1 MAVNN
6 AKLEAEA
13 SGKKTRCC
21 FGCVSVKEME
31 TAAGRAAGP
40 ELGQGHRQR
49 QRQRQLHSSAAGGH
63 CASFVR
69 CRRRHSNHI
78 PP

>member
-1 MAVNN
+1 
-6 AKLEAEA
+6 
-13 SGKKTRCC
+13 
-21 FGCVSVKEME
+21 ME

-40 ELGQGHRQR
+40 ELGLGLGQGQGEGWHQH
-49 QRQRQLHSSAAGGH
+49 QLHSAAAGGH